1 MLNLSKKMLIR
12 LLRDMKR
19 IRQLQLAIE
28 ERYRNDEMKTPVHL
42 CIGQEA
48 VAVGVCANLKK
59 SDWINSN
66 HRGHGHYLAQGGSL
80 RALVAEL
87 YGKESGCS
95 KGRGGSMH
103 LIDTRIGHYGSSSI
117 VGGGI
122 PIATGM
128 GLAIKMQ
135 KRRDVSVVFLEME
148 PRTKVSCMK
157 ASILPC

>member
-59 SDWINSN
+59 VT
-66 HRGHGHYLAQGGSL
+66 GS
-80 RALVAEL
+80 
-87 YGKESGCS
+87 
-95 KGRGGSMH
+95 
-103 LIDTRIGHYGSSSI
+103 T
-117 VGGGI
+117 
-122 PIATGM
+122 
-128 GLAIKMQ
+128 AITEVMVIIWPKAA
-135 KRRDVSVVFLEME
+135 VSVPLWLNSTEKNPDV
-148 PRTKVSCMK
+148 PKVEAVLC
-157 ASILPC
+157 I